1 MVYYFYIIYWSQILF
16 RILKLWPQISLI
28 YWYANI
34 SASCLDTKVI
44 LIPQNEL
51 ASSFY
56 FWHCL
61 QKIEQLFFE
70 VLTFAYKLY
79 ACVIFLSNVYWF
91 DFSYGYG
98 LFGFSIWANFGLIKW
113 VGKYF
118 FSRRNY
124 VKSVF
129 FLCLVKLSSE
139 TWAWKFVGGGLLR
152 LFHGSLSFG
161 GLWFSKNWCI
171 SLSCS

>member
-1 MVYYFYIIYWSQILF
+1 MESFFHELVLNIRCFFYINWCDHRCFLLWPITWWITLIDFQMFNQPDIPEIALDFNVNILSVCCWILF
-16 RILKLWPQISLI
+16 
-28 YWYANI
+28 ANI
-34 SASCLDTKVI
+34 LLRIFVSTFVRQRSVVFLFCDT
-44 LIPQNEL
+44 
-51 ASSFY
+51 
-56 FWHCL
+56 
-61 QKIEQLFFE
+61 
-70 VLTFAYKLY
+70 
-79 ACVIFLSNVYWF
+79 
-91 DFSYGYG
+91 
-98 LFGFSIWANFGLIKW
+98 FGLIKW